1 MSNLPRY
8 QDFSKKNLCICSLDV
23 HSLRLLLSIN
33 RHLCCNPIHSH
44 PMQNRKPFRSSVH
57 AVDNTGCWDQTQ
69 VAVCKVSAL
78 LTILSLPLASSVSL
92 MNSALCSRGYGS
104 HMCGLSNSMYLIL
117 FWETSGAHSLFQQGY
132 SCLGAPQ
139 QCRSRIPGCHFRSP
153 WHWHDSEQNC
163 LLRSQ
168 RSQHCILSL
177 PYCLGYQMGVARC
190 RSCASA
196 HSVLTDL
203 ASVRSGNNNEKVS
216 AQA

>member
-1 MSNLPRY
+1 MSNLPRH

-23 HSLRLLLSIN
+23 NSLRLLLSIN
-33 RHLCCNPIHSH
+33 RHLCCNPIRSH
-44 PMQNRKPFRSSVH
+44 PMQNRKPFRSLSMLWTTLD
-57 AVDNTGCWDQTQ
+57 AGIKPKLT
-69 VAVCKVSAL
+69 VCKVSAL
-78 LTILSLPLASSVSL
+78 LTVLPLPLASSVSL

-104 HMCGLSNSMYLIL
+104 HMCGLSNSMPLIL
-117 FWETSGAHSLFQQGY
+117 FWETPGVHSLFQQGY

-190 RSCASA
+190 RICASA